1 MLCEYRY
8 LLVAILCAI
17 IYLAINWRMALQA
30 EKAAREK
37 FEADGPWLMELVID
51 EACTKLVLLLPTWL
65 RAYLTRQR
73 LSRFA

>member
-1 MLCEYRY
+1 
-8 LLVAILCAI
+8 
-17 IYLAINWRMALQA
+17 MALQA

-51 EACTKLVLLLPTWL
+51 EAYTKLVLLLPTWL

-73 LSRFA
+73 LSRFD